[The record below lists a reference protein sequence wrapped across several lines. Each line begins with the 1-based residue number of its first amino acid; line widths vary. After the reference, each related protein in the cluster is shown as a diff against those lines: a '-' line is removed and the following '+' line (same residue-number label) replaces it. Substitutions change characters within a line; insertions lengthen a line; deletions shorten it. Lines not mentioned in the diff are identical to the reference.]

1 MPSHNTSHCFQNN
14 IKLPPQRLLWLN
26 EAMNLSG
33 SPDNFFLLANK
44 KLSRRRYGQL
54 YLLQNCCRPDL
65 GPLKKMCYQPNL
77 VSHQFGV
84 SQTMPKPFYNRK
96 IELCLCIVDYSGNE
110 YLQRLAKHVNGRVIL
125 IPFSFQQPSIA
136 PKNSTL
142 GGEPT
147 KQKNF
152 LKSKHYLN
160 I

>member
-1 MPSHNTSHCFQNN
+1 MFLKQHKVTPSTTPLVKRSHEPEWFTRQFLSTSEQKAKSKEVWATLLTP
-14 IKLPPQRLLWLN
+14 KLFSTRLGTSKEN
-26 EAMNLSG
+26 V
-33 SPDNFFLLANK
+33 
-44 KLSRRRYGQL
+44 
-54 YLLQNCCRPDL
+54 
-65 GPLKKMCYQPNL
+65 KKMCYQPNL

-84 SQTMPKPFYNRK
+84 SQTMPKPFFNRK
-96 IELCLCIVDYSGNE
+96 SELCLCIVDYSENE

-125 IPFSFQQPSIA
+125 IPFSFQQPSIE